1 MPKKSAI
8 SKQQIAKP
16 AEGSIYDRI
25 CAILESAQAHVAR
38 SVNTTQVVANW
49 LIGREIVEEQQHGEE
64 CAAYGEELILE
75 LSVRLTRQFGKGYS
89 KENLFLFRRFYLG
102 YSGLVDEKLYAP
114 RTISSN
120 AKTLA
125 SKDLI
130 SITPVVSEIFYAL
143 RTKSWKPGLLH
154 PNLSWTHYRTLIAVE
169 STDARSFYEI
179 EAIQNNWSARE
190 LERQIHSLQLQLYV
204 NYYDAERR
212 TAGDQPTL
220 GLILCTDK
228 NDSVVRYTLGPE
240 QSQKL
245 FASRYKLH
253 VPSEEELLAEI
264 HRELKHVPA
273 IEKRKPKKK
282 KPS

>member
-1 MPKKSAI
+1 M
-8 SKQQIAKP
+8 
-16 AEGSIYDRI
+16 
-25 CAILESAQAHVAR
+25 
-38 SVNTTQVVANW
+38 
-49 LIGREIVEEQQHGEE
+49 
-64 CAAYGEELILE
+64 
-75 LSVRLTRQFGKGYS
+75 
-89 KENLFLFRRFYLG
+89 
-102 YSGLVDEKLYAP
+102 
-114 RTISSN
+114 
-120 AKTLA
+120 
-125 SKDLI
+125 
-130 SITPVVSEIFYAL
+130 
-143 RTKSWKPGLLH
+143 
-154 PNLSWTHYRTLIAVE
+154 IAVE

>member
-64 CAAYGEELILE
+64 RAAYGEELILE

-154 PNLSWTHYRTLIAVE
+154 
-169 STDARSFYEI
+169 
-179 EAIQNNWSARE
+179 
-190 LERQIHSLQLQLYV
+190 
-204 NYYDAERR
+204 
-212 TAGDQPTL
+212 
-220 GLILCTDK
+220 
-228 NDSVVRYTLGPE
+228 
-240 QSQKL
+240 
-245 FASRYKLH
+245 
-253 VPSEEELLAEI
+253 
-264 HRELKHVPA
+264 
-273 IEKRKPKKK
+273 
-282 KPS
+282 